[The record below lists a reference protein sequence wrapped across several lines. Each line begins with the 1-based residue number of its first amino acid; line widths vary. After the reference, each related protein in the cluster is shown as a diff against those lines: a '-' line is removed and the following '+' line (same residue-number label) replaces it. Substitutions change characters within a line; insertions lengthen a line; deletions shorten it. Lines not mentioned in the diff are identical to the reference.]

1 MSERCRWGG
10 ALPRGSGLCPVP
22 DFASPGPGNTL
33 TRPSVPPP
41 FAFLQ
46 PPARQ
51 PIFLGTSEHSWGGA
65 PFPGAGLGSP
75 SQEPRAPLFSTFGD
89 DEIPGGLAQP
99 LLAPP
104 KSQGPWLTAQGTCDL
119 TDKLGWSRS

>member
-1 MSERCRWGG
+1 MNAAAGG
-10 ALPRGSGLCPVP
+10 VP
-22 DFASPGPGNTL
+22 C
-33 TRPSVPPP
+33 
-41 FAFLQ
+41 
-46 PPARQ
+46 
-51 PIFLGTSEHSWGGA
+51 
-65 PFPGAGLGSP
+65 PGAAASAPCLTLPPLAPGTRLRGRVSPRPLLSCSPLLNNPSSWVPLNTAGVGLPSQELGLAAP